1 MRVVNDTLF
10 KAICK
15 GKITL
20 RAYID
25 GKEIQIE
32 LTDIYYILGF
42 DVNLFLYRRERE
54 KGIKIVKNYKIINL
68 ELCRETICYID
79 DYNGLYSL

>member
-42 DVNLFLYRRERE
+42 DVNLFLYRRVRE
-54 KGIKIVKNYKIINL
+54 KSIKIVKNNKIINL
-68 ELCRETICYID
+68 KLRGETIYYID
-79 DYNGLYSL
+79 NYNDLYLL